1 VQLAVTRPP
10 FGGTTVGWELAS
22 AMTEQ
27 QQRLQARTT
36 AVSQAHLDRP
46 GYAAPTLFGSTLVV
60 LAAAAAR

>member
-1 VQLAVTRPP
+1 
-10 FGGTTVGWELAS
+10 
-22 AMTEQ
+22 MTEQ